1 MFNKIDLSP
10 DFQAPATNSENIFVS
25 AKEGTN
31 IDCLIEKIKERI
43 FGSKDAGESAHP
55 FFTGD
60 LVSFLCE
67 KTEVLSMNYVEEG
80 TRFEAGNK
88 SGGYQRLKAYEII

>member
-10 DFQAPATNSENIFVS
+10 DFQVPATNSENIFVS

-43 FGSKDAGESAHP
+43 FGAKMRVNLLIP
-55 FFTGD
+55 FSRGD

-80 TRFEAGNK
+80 TRFEAEINQED
-88 SGGYQRLKAYEII
+88 YQRLKAYEII